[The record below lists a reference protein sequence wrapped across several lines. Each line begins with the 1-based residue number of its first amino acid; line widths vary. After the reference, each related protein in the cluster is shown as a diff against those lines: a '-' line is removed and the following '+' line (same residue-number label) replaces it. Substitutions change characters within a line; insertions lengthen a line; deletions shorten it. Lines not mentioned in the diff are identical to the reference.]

1 MVQDMSAANVETQFA
16 SANERI
22 ILPLDF
28 ESLAEVMP
36 LIKALKDH
44 VGLFKIGLTL
54 FLKEGFDV
62 IRRIHEIAGGQ
73 KIFFDMKFHDTPWQ
87 VAGASAAL
95 MSGSVGVR
103 FVTVHTIEGETMPR
117 AVVGAMRNGTKV
129 LGITVLTSLS
139 EKEAKQLGYATSVQ
153 DRVIALSTIAKNS
166 GCAGVVCS
174 GHEAKAVKKK
184 TGSGF
189 IVVTP
194 GIRPSWANVDN
205 DDQRRVMTPAEAVQN
220 GADYVVVG
228 RPIFKSKDP
237 VGAAKKIA
245 EEMEEAAVLKS
256 I

>member
-1 MVQDMSAANVETQFA
+1 METQFA
-16 SANERI
+16 AAKERI

-28 ESLAEVMP
+28 TTLDEAMP
-36 LIKALKDH
+36 LIKELKDH

-62 IRRIHEIAGGQ
+62 IRRVHEIAGGR
-73 KIFFDMKFHDTPWQ
+73 KIFFDLKFHDTPWQ

-95 MSGSVGVR
+95 MSEAVGVR

-117 AVVGAMRNGTKV
+117 AVVSAMRNGPKV

-139 EKEAKQLGYATSVQ
+139 EQEAKQLGYVTSVQ
-153 DRVIALSTIAKNS
+153 DRVIALSTIARNS

-174 GHEAKAVKKK
+174 GHEAKAVKKNI
-184 TGSGF
+184 GSDL

-194 GIRPSWANVDN
+194 GIRPAWANVDN

-228 RPIFKSKDP
+228 RPIYKSKDP